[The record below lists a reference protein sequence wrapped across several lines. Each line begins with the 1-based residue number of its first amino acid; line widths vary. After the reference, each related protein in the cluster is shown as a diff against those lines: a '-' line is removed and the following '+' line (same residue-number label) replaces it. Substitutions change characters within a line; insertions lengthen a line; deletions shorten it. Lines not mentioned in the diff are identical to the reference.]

1 MKKATLTRLILYAAS
16 GIILAVTFSSCN
28 FLLQMAQVRFNNQ
41 SSDTFTSVT
50 FGNISQGTLTPG
62 STTSYQLI
70 DSGTY
75 TLNTSSGAG
84 ARTWPNDVTVEQPNS
99 YTVVFFGT
107 ATDLGAEVIQD

>member
-50 FGNISQGTLTPG
+50 FGNISQGTLT
-62 STTSYQLI
+62 
-70 DSGTY
+70 
-75 TLNTSSGAG
+75 AG
-84 ARTWPNDVTVEQPNS
+84 LDNIVPVDRFWHIYPEH
-99 YTVVFFGT
+99 
-107 ATDLGAEVIQD
+107 